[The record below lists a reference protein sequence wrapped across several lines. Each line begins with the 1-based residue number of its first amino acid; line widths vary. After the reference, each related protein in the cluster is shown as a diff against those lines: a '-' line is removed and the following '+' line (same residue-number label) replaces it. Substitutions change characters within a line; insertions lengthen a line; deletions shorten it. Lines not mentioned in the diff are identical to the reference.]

1 MAFYLI
7 LSLILIFPFY
17 YLSFGVA
24 LFFYAALLVTGMI
37 AKYRSMSILRWI
49 AVIQAACSL
58 ALVAHVYQRYGIF
71 VTLISVIVFLFFF
84 LLTVP
89 APEKEA
95 SPPLAGEYPSPPAV
109 NAPASEIS
117 LVKAEDVRTHAHFY
131 FNSYCHKN
139 GYDIALLPLISDYAN
154 RATFNN
160 ALLQQLHT
168 ATATFSQLCGRILT
182 TADTPHILPGGLY
195 AFRDTQK
202 HRIGLQSGEFGLI
215 FTPSNFTC
223 LRITERTCR
232 GDYSYELSLETDK
245 QRIFLHHPHECKPV
259 TLYQWAIELTVVWQ
273 IPLQHSYINDN

>member
-1 MAFYLI
+1 
-7 LSLILIFPFY
+7 ILIFPFY

-71 VTLISVIVFLFFF
+71 VTLISLIVFLFFF

-95 SPPLAGEYPSPPAV
+95 SPPAV

-117 LVKAEDVRTHAHFY
+117 LVKAVDVRTHVHFY

-139 GYDIALLPLISDYAN
+139 GYDIALLPLIFDYAN
-154 RATFNN
+154 RATCNN

-168 ATATFSQLCGRILT
+168 ATATFSQLCGQILT
-182 TADTPHILPGGLY
+182 TADTPYILPGGLY

-202 HRIGLQSGEFGLI
+202 HQSTI
-215 FTPSNFTC
+215 HHNFARYLYLFHRDTI
-223 LRITERTCR
+223 R
-232 GDYSYELSLETDK
+232 
-245 QRIFLHHPHECKPV
+245 FLHHPKTIIYFIKFIITNCIFFFYFIFKV
-259 TLYQWAIELTVVWQ
+259 YF
-273 IPLQHSYINDN
+273 D

>member
-95 SPPLAGEYPSPPAV
+95 SPPAV

-117 LVKAEDVRTHAHFY
+117 LVKAVDVRTHAHFY

-139 GYDIALLPLISDYAN
+139 GYDITLLPLIFDYAN
-154 RATFNN
+154 RATCNN

-168 ATATFSQLCGRILT
+168 ATATFSQLCGQILT
-182 TADTPHILPGGLY
+182 AADTPHILPGGLY

-202 HRIGLQSGEFGLI
+202 HRVPYITTSPDICIYFIEIQFDFCITPKTIIYFIKFIITNCI
-215 FTPSNFTC
+215 FFF
-223 LRITERTCR
+223 
-232 GDYSYELSLETDK
+232 YF
-245 QRIFLHHPHECKPV
+245 IFKV
-259 TLYQWAIELTVVWQ
+259 YF
-273 IPLQHSYINDN
+273 D